1 MNGTLQSVLVH
12 WGGGSVY
19 FFLQMVQGV
28 QVVPMQIVDDSDTFL
43 ILWSM
48 SCSEYPFYFWL
59 FVLIIL
65 VVLFAVKRVHGLTA
79 NRVSSRNNLQAYVL
93 DMNSPEN

>member
-1 MNGTLQSVLVH
+1 MELLQSVLVH

-28 QVVPMQIVDDSDTFL
+28 QMVPMQIVDDSDTSL
-43 ILWSM
+43 MLWSL
-48 SCSEYPFYFWL
+48 SCSEYPFLLQVICLDYLSCTFCGE
-59 FVLIIL
+59 
-65 VVLFAVKRVHGLTA
+65 KVHGLTA